1 MDNSGI
7 EISDIILQVGDVKLT
22 QLYVLSAKLNSLVD
36 FQVGDEVEIIFYDR
50 SENKIKTT
58 TVILKK

>member
-22 QLYVLSAKLNSLVD
+22 QMYVLSAKLNSLVD
-36 FQVGDEVEIIFYDR
+36 FQVGDQVEVLFYDR
-50 SENKIKTT
+50 SENQIKTT
-58 TVILKK
+58 TVTLKK